1 MSDTH
6 RTLIGSRRAFL
17 AGAGMTALT
26 ALTLA
31 ACGANSRS
39 S

>member
-17 AGAGMTALT
+17 AGAGMTALIT
-26 ALTLA
+26 KIGRAS
-31 ACGANSRS
+31 CRERV
-39 S
+39 